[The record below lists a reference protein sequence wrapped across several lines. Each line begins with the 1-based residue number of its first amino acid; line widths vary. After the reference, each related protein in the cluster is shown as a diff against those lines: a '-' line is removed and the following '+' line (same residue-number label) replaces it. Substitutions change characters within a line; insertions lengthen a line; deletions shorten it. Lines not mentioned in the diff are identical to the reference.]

1 MLKLRHSDDTK
12 VECGIDEAGRGCL
25 WGPLYSAAVILP
37 EKKEW
42 TKEFETIV
50 PQIKDSKKIS
60 KKKREL
66 IYEIIVKNAKSI
78 GVGIVTSEEIDTM
91 GMTKANKTAFVR
103 AINNLSL
110 TPDRILIDGCLF
122 IETTKELIVEPN
134 LDNTYL
140 SVAAA
145 SIIAKVSRDKYVENI
160 IQHNSDL
167 QDKYDLMNNKGYGT
181 LKHRQGILKYSKD
194 QLHRNLFLRKLLG
207 STCNIVDV

>member
-1 MLKLRHSDDTK
+1 MLKLRHHDDTK

-37 EKKEW
+37 EKEEW

-145 SIIAKVSRDKYVENI
+145 SIIAKVSRDKYVENV